1 MDVWVLIFLFTSAY
15 SERLPWGYNGAMLH
29 FITVLLECIVPYMA
43 GRALLEQPGMRIE
56 TVNLLIM
63 LMAVASFLGM
73 PQFVLKWNPYIHF
86 WSHFFPGQFPT
97 IPQVRH
103 GVGRV
108 EGPYGMAE
116 SNGMVLLIGLTLAFW
131 LRSVGY
137 FGRRFRYERITL
149 IILITT
155 ILMTQ
160 SRGPWLGLI
169 LALSIASIGRAKRP
183 ARRAILV
190 FGSVLLVGVPLYSV
204 AKTYINSAPAQV
216 GSEVQTAQYRQQMI
230 DDYVPIAELG
240 GAWGWGNV
248 YPVMHGRFS
257 IDNEYLLIWLTQG
270 YVGLGTLIL
279 IFLDAM
285 VSFTWLGIRSRTFQ
299 DRYLNFSL
307 LGIFFGMAVCL
318 GTVWLSAQAF
328 MLFFLMVGWSQ
339 AIRPASA
346 LDSRLQLVRVYT

>member
-1 MDVWVLIFLFTSAY
+1 
-15 SERLPWGYNGAMLH
+15 
-29 FITVLLECIVPYMA
+29 
-43 GRALLEQPGMRIE
+43 
-56 TVNLLIM
+56 
-63 LMAVASFLGM
+63 
-73 PQFVLKWNPYIHF
+73 
-86 WSHFFPGQFPT
+86 
-97 IPQVRH
+97 
-103 GVGRV
+103 
-108 EGPYGMAE
+108 
-116 SNGMVLLIGLTLAFW
+116 
-131 LRSVGY
+131 
-137 FGRRFRYERITL
+137 
-149 IILITT
+149 
-155 ILMTQ
+155 
-160 SRGPWLGLI
+160 
-169 LALSIASIGRAKRP
+169 
-183 ARRAILV
+183 
-190 FGSVLLVGVPLYSV
+190 
-204 AKTYINSAPAQV
+204 V